1 MANQPEAAPV
11 RGLLLIGAAL
21 LIGALF
27 LSKGFDSGGVTISAS
42 DLPSSDTT
50 VPSGQGTGTQTTDDT
65 TEVIPGTGTLT
76 TLVAPASLLVYVAN
90 GSGVSGAA
98 AITNAA
104 LTAAGYTAAIPPEG
118 SAPAT
123 TTTIV
128 YYFEDATT
136 SYQAD
141 AAAVAG
147 VIGAQPTSV
156 QPMPAEG
163 LGFDI
168 KNAVVVV
175 VLGPDLAQPAA

>member
-11 RGLLLIGAAL
+11 RGLLLIGAAV

-27 LSKGFDSGGVTISAS
+27 LYKGFDNGGVTISVS
-42 DLPSSDTT
+42 DLPTDTI
-50 VPSGQGTGTQTTDDT
+50 PSGEGTGTQTTDDT
-65 TEVIPGTGTLT
+65 TEVIPGTGTQT

-98 AITNAA
+98 GITSAE

-118 SAPAT
+118 SAPT
-123 TTTIV
+123 TPTTIV

-141 AAAVAG
+141 AAVAAT
-147 VIGAQPTSV
+147 IGAQPTSV
-156 QPMPAEG
+156 QAMPAEG

-175 VLGPDLAQPAA
+175 QLGPDLAQPAA

>member
-11 RGLLLIGAAL
+11 RGLLLIGAAV

-27 LSKGFDSGGVTISAS
+27 LSKGFDNGGVTISAS
-42 DLPSSDTT
+42 DLPTDT
-50 VPSGQGTGTQTTDDT
+50 VPSGEGTGTQTTDDT
-65 TEVIPGTGTLT
+65 TEVIPGTGTQT
-76 TLVAPASLLVYVAN
+76 TLVDPASLLVYVAN

-98 AITNAA
+98 GVTTSQ
-104 LTAAGYTAAIPPEG
+104 LTGAGYTAAIPPEG
-118 SAPAT
+118 SAPT
-123 TTTIV
+123 TPTTIV

-141 AAAVAG
+141 AAAVAAT
-147 VIGAQPTSV
+147 IGAQPTAV
-156 QPMPAEG
+156 QAMPAEG

-175 VLGPDLAQPAA
+175 QLGPDLAQPAA